1 LIGKSLIDW
10 MAQRNNYASHRQ
22 LLLIS
27 GGVDWCQ
34 QQTKYLLQQTRS
46 PSLLLSNT
54 VMSFSNHRKFNFI
67 TQSQI
72 SQYKQHLG
80 TEYEIVIYNAFDGIK
95 PSALYALEGAIGKAG
110 LLIIIC
116 PDMKDWQQYE
126 AENSGI
132 AFSYN
137 TQHSASLFIRRMADI
152 LLKDEGTACITPHS
166 AHLPFAYTDQQKRQE
181 CLLGVLTSQ
190 QQVAFKA
197 VLSNAQNDKSIGLI
211 TAKRGRGKSTLL
223 GQIAATLSTQDNVT
237 HIFITAPHINNAQR
251 AQIEYKQC
259 VANSNANTNN
269 KNKQQTA
276 NHNALE
282 LLFIAPDQL
291 SHLPKTAIL
300 IIDEAAAIAPSIL
313 LYACQKFTR
322 IVMATTLA
330 GYEGS
335 GLGFKIRVLP
345 KLNTLSNALISVEL
359 HHPLRWYEEDCL
371 EAVFSRV
378 FAPFVDGTQPKPF
391 QVATFPP
398 KTQLPSIDRKSSPLY
413 FQHLNKTWLVEHENI
428 LAQVFSLLIQSHYQ
442 TTPDDLMRILDSP
455 DQHIVALTNS
465 ASLSYSSLT
474 ITGVAVIAH
483 EGNITFT
490 QNETLREG
498 IISSQRR
505 VNGHL
510 VAQNLAMTFCDD
522 WFITA
527 NSWRISRI
535 AVKPDLR
542 RLGLGKM
549 MLQQISVLAQNN
561 NVDYLST
568 SFGLTSE
575 LSTFWKSLGFKLL
588 KIGARRDTSSGEH
601 SGIMFLTLNEPA
613 TNTFD
618 SYFRVAANDLDYF
631 LNHRLKSSKNIN
643 STLLIQTISQ
653 HRPELDRS
661 MNLGC
666 AALSVHRQ
674 RISQFIEN
682 KRNLVN
688 TAASINFE
696 LSKLSAETSQ
706 ELSELLI
713 QTLQKNLS
721 KQSKEELLAS
731 LKAMLRSVFEISDN
745 QLS

>member
-1 LIGKSLIDW
+1 MIGKSLIDW
-10 MAQRNNYASHRQ
+10 MAQRNDYANHRQ

-34 QQTKYLLQQTRS
+34 QQAEYLLQQTS
-46 PSLLLSNT
+46 SSSLLLSNT
-54 VMSFSNHRKFNFI
+54 VMGFSNHLKFNFV

-110 LLIIIC
+110 LLVILC
-116 PDMKDWQQYE
+116 PDIKEWQHYE
-126 AENSGI
+126 AQKSGI

-137 TQHSASLFIRRMADI
+137 TQHSKSLFISRMADI
-152 LLKDEGTACITPHS
+152 LLNDEGTACITPNS
-166 AHLPFAYTDQQKRQE
+166 AHLPFAYANQNKRE
-181 CLLGVLTSQ
+181 DSLLGTLTSEQ
-190 QQVAFKA
+190 KTAFKA
-197 VLSNAQNDKSIGLI
+197 IVSNAQKEKSVGLI

-223 GQIAATLSTQDNVT
+223 GMIATTLNTQDNIT
-237 HIFITAPHINNAQR
+237 EIFITAPHINNAQR
-251 AQIEYKQC
+251 AQLEYKRFM
-259 VANSNANTNN
+259 ANSKANIIK
-269 KNKQQTA
+269 KNKPQNDTHTA
-276 NHNALE
+276 RE
-282 LLFIAPDQL
+282 LKFIAPDQL
-291 SHLPKTAIL
+291 CHLSATAVL
-300 IIDEAAAIAPSIL
+300 IVDEAAAIAPSIL

-322 IVMATTLA
+322 VIMATTLA

-335 GLGFKIRVLP
+335 GLGFKIRFLP
-345 KLNTLSNALISVEL
+345 KLQTMSNALISVEL
-359 HHPLRWYEEDCL
+359 HHPLRWLEGDCL

-378 FAPFVDGTQPKPF
+378 FAPFVDETLPSQFQLAPLTNKP
-391 QVATFPP
+391 
-398 KTQLPSIDRKSSPLY
+398 QLPNIDRTSTQTY
-413 FQHLNKTWLVEHENI
+413 FQQLDKAWLIEHENV

-455 DQHIVALTNS
+455 DQHIVVLTNN
-465 ASLSYSSLT
+465 ANLSYSTLLIS
-474 ITGVAVIAH
+474 GVAIIAR
-483 EGNITFT
+483 EGSIRFAPKD
-490 QNETLREG
+490 TLLEG

-535 AVKPDLR
+535 AVKPGLR

-549 MLQQISVLAQNN
+549 LLQQISVLAQKND
-561 NVDYLST
+561 VDYLST

-575 LSTFWKSLGFKLL
+575 LNTFWQSQGFKLL

-601 SGIMFLTLNEPA
+601 SGIMIVTLSEAA
-613 TNTFD
+613 TNIFS
-618 SYFRVAANDLDYF
+618 SYHAVAVNDLDYF
-631 LNHRLKSSKNIN
+631 LSHLLKNSNNIN

-653 HRPELDRS
+653 YRPMPNGSINWR
-661 MNLGC
+661 C
-666 AALSVHRQ
+666 ASTRVHHQ

-682 KRNLVN
+682 KRSLVN
-688 TAASINFE
+688 TAASIYFE
-696 LSKLSAETSQ
+696 LSKLNMDTSK
-706 ELSELLI
+706 ELSELFI

-721 KQSKEELLAS
+721 QQTKECMLLS
-731 LKAMLRSVFEISDN
+731 LKAKLKGILETSAGE
-745 QLS
+745 L